1 MVNHFITLSTSM
13 KDYDRMLRVNE
24 LVKRELSEGIER
36 DIAAEVNGL
45 VTVTSAKVA
54 PDLRSARVMI
64 SVLGAKEEAVL
75 EMLERDRA
83 DLQNTLAR
91 NTSLKYTP
99 ILDFRIDRSL
109 EKADEVLDIIDEL
122 DIDDTDQ

>member
-1 MVNHFITLSTSM
+1 M

-24 LVKRELSEGIER
+24 LVKRELSERIER
-36 DIAAEVNGL
+36 DIAAEAKGL
-45 VTVTSAKVA
+45 VTVTAVKVA
-54 PDLRSARVMI
+54 PDLRSAHVMV
-64 SVLGAKEEAVL
+64 SVLGAKEETVL

-83 DLQNTLAR
+83 DLQRALAR

-109 EKADEVLDIIDEL
+109 QKADEVLDIIDEL
-122 DIDDTDQ
+122 DIDDNEQ

>member
-1 MVNHFITLSTSM
+1 M

>member
-1 MVNHFITLSTSM
+1 M

-24 LVKRELSEGIER
+24 LVKRELSERIER
-36 DIAAEVNGL
+36 DIAAEAQGL
-45 VTVTSAKVA
+45 VTVTAVKVA
-54 PDLRSARVMI
+54 PDLRSARVMV
-64 SVLGAKEEAVL
+64 SVLGAKGGTVL
-75 EMLERDRA
+75 KMLERDRA
-83 DLQNTLAR
+83 DLQHTLAR

-122 DIDDTDQ
+122 DIDDNDQ